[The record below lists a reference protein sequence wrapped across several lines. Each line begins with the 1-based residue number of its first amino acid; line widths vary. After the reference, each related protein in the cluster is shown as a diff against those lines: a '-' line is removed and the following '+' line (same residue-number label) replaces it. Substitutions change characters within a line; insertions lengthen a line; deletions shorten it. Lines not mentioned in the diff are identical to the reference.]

1 MTGITKLANTGI
13 FSSFNNLEDV
23 SLEPAYG
30 TLLGYTEEEIRTYFS
45 PYLDDAAR
53 VLACSSEHLIG
64 ELRRYY
70 DGFCFD
76 RTASTHV
83 YCPWSVLSFF
93 KKPGNGFL
101 KYWYQ
106 SGGRPSLLMR
116 YLTDHGLEQPVSFDR
131 SGAVTDEEL
140 NSSQDVS
147 NLTAAAILVQTGYL
161 TIREANDMEYL
172 VGYPNLEVSHSMARL
187 YADELLGKVSRTAL
201 GLSGMPRA
209 LLHGDLAEA
218 VSVCNRTLL
227 ALDYRDFPVANEA
240 SCRAVVQI
248 LLLGATLQPIVEVHS
263 ALGRSDLEVTAGA
276 YHWVFE
282 FKFAKVERDVE
293 KKLEEG
299 ILQVKTRRYGET
311 VCGKEVRR
319 AVLVFSAKTR
329 QIEAWCLVPTS

>member
-1 MTGITKLANTGI
+1 
-13 FSSFNNLEDV
+13 
-23 SLEPAYG
+23 
-30 TLLGYTEEEIRTYFS
+30 
-45 PYLDDAAR
+45 
-53 VLACSSEHLIG
+53 
-64 ELRRYY
+64 
-70 DGFCFD
+70 
-76 RTASTHV
+76 
-83 YCPWSVLSFF
+83 
-93 KKPGNGFL
+93 
-101 KYWYQ
+101 
-106 SGGRPSLLMR
+106 MR

-131 SGAVTDEEL
+131 SRAVTDEEL

-248 LLLGATLQPIVEVHS
+248 LLLGATLQPIVEAHS

-282 FKFAKVERDVE
+282 FKFAKVERDVK

-299 ILQVKTRRYGET
+299 ILQG
-311 VCGKEVRR
+311 
-319 AVLVFSAKTR
+319 
-329 QIEAWCLVPTS
+329 TSVNSTH